1 MSQVKQ
7 IHLQDYV
14 SNLNDALDSGAF
26 LQVRRMLNG
35 QLPMVDIAHILESF
49 PPRECQVLWR
59 LINPEYRGDLLS
71 YLNDDLRSQ
80 FLNQMDARSLLDSI
94 SELEIDNIADILQQL
109 PEKVLTQVLLS
120 MDLQHRKRIEAVLS
134 YPEDTA
140 GGLMNTDVV
149 AVRSDLTVEA
159 VLRYLRNYATLPHNT
174 DSLVVVD
181 YQNSVLGSLSLSS
194 LLTNKSDDLIKD
206 LINKEIDVIPVTL
219 SSTEVA
225 SLFERHNLLS
235 APVVDEKG
243 LLIGR
248 ITVDDVV
255 DVIIEEADHS
265 LLNMAG
271 LDESVNTFDSVT
283 KSTKRRAIWLGI
295 NLVTAIMAASVV
307 DIFDGTI
314 HQVVA
319 LAVLMPIVASMGGI
333 AGTQSLTLMVRA
345 MALKQ
350 VSGSNI
356 WWLLNRE
363 LIVGFINGL
372 LWAFVISLLAVIWFQ
387 DVNLGLVMFVA
398 MVVSLLIACFCGAAL
413 PLILDKYGID
423 PAVSGGVLITTVTD
437 VIGFLS
443 LLGFATFIYL

>member
-1 MSQVKQ
+1 MSQINQ

-181 YQNSVLGSLSLSS
+181 YQNSVLGSISLSS
-194 LLTNKSDDLIKD
+194 LLTNKPDNLIKD

-219 SSTEVA
+219 SSKEVA

-243 LLIGR
+243 FLIGR

-314 HQVVA
+314 NQVVA

-372 LWAFVISLLAVIWFQ
+372 LWACVISLLAFIWFQ

-398 MVVSLLIACFCGAAL
+398 MVLSLLIAASVVQLYRLYWINTA
-413 PLILDKYGID
+413 LILLFR
-423 PAVSGGVLITTVTD
+423 AVC
-437 VIGFLS
+437 
-443 LLGFATFIYL
+443 

>member
-1 MSQVKQ
+1 M
-7 IHLQDYV
+7 
-14 SNLNDALDSGAF
+14 
-26 LQVRRMLNG
+26 
-35 QLPMVDIAHILESF
+35 
-49 PPRECQVLWR
+49 
-59 LINPEYRGDLLS
+59 
-71 YLNDDLRSQ
+71 
-80 FLNQMDARSLLDSI
+80 
-94 SELEIDNIADILQQL
+94 
-109 PEKVLTQVLLS
+109 TQVLVS
-120 MDLQHRKRIEAVLS
+120 WICNIRKRIEAVFII
-134 YPEDTA
+134 PEDTA

-194 LLTNKSDDLIKD
+194 LLTDKSDDLIKD

-235 APVVDEKG
+235 APVVIEKG

-319 LAVLMPIVASMGGI
+319 LAVLMPI
-333 AGTQSLTLMVRA
+333 L
-345 MALKQ
+345 
-350 VSGSNI
+350 
-356 WWLLNRE
+356 
-363 LIVGFINGL
+363 
-372 LWAFVISLLAVIWFQ
+372 
-387 DVNLGLVMFVA
+387 
-398 MVVSLLIACFCGAAL
+398 
-413 PLILDKYGID
+413 
-423 PAVSGGVLITTVTD
+423 
-437 VIGFLS
+437 
-443 LLGFATFIYL
+443 